1 MAPRWH
7 GQARARGFAL
17 PTRRHSRHSLTL
29 AAARHLALALAAAGG
44 MAAAGPVHAQPYN
57 CDAYARAY
65 ANAHVDPGATGLD
78 IYDKGAQGAVV
89 GGLWDGIS
97 GAQRGAAI
105 GGALSVLN
113 TLGNTPSGWHGL
125 YDLAHTMCVSAQSP
139 ANHRPRTLGDPSYR
153 ASPLDQP
160 QWAVP
165 PLEPRPQLAPQMAS
179 PPPPPPP
186 AAPRP

>member
-1 MAPRWH
+1 MAQRWH
-7 GQARARGFAL
+7 GRTRAMDFA
-17 PTRRHSRHSLTL
+17 PAAKRRTRHSPSLS
-29 AAARHLALALAAAGG
+29 AARHLTLALVVAGS
-44 MAAAGPVHAQPYN
+44 MAATGTAGAQSYD

-65 ANAHVDPGATGLD
+65 ANAHVDPGATDLD
-78 IYDKGAQGAVV
+78 IYDKAARGAVA
-89 GGLWDGIS
+89 GGLWDGAL

-125 YDLAHTMCVSAQSP
+125 YDLAHTMCMSAQSP
-139 ANHRPRTLGDPSYR
+139 VNHRPRTLGDPSYR
-153 ASPLDQP
+153 ATPLDQP

-165 PLEPRPQLAPQMAS
+165 ALEPRPQLAPQLAS